1 MAGVVMVVVVAVMPL
16 LRHGP
21 AHHRVGRGL
30 EGLHRNLCTTKEGEQ
45 RTVIVERSIGSAQTG
60 IDIKASGI

>member
-1 MAGVVMVVVVAVMPL
+1 MTGVVVVVVAMAVAVVPL

-45 RTVIVERSIGSAQTG
+45 RTTG
-60 IDIKASGI
+60 PEIITSHGLRETG